1 MARNLTLVA
10 TATAMFFSLSGPTK
24 CHGSRCPNVPGLACL
39 RERLDGGLTTSV
51 PYHGPGNAEFHVRL
65 AEDVVTGAVV
75 SGTFRCRT
83 LPTPFGNSASV
94 CTKPTG
100 TLTNIVLRPRSD
112 RSNLRDF
119 GLDDFDADL
128 SFAGVSE
135 SCHIAATAVHVGRP
149 FTSVTGGYTCTDAAG
164 AVFDVG
170 IVVLRSKCK

>member
-39 RERLDGGLTTSV
+39 RERLDGGFSSSELPISAASS
-51 PYHGPGNAEFHVRL
+51 AEFHVRL
-65 AEDVVTGAVV
+65 AEDVVTGAV

-149 FTSVTGGYTCTDAAG
+149 FTSVTGGYTCTDATG
-164 AVFDVG
+164 AVLDVG
-170 IVVLRSKCK
+170 TVVLRSKCK

>member
-51 PYHGPGNAEFHVRL
+51 LPITAASSAEFHVRL
-65 AEDVVTGAVV
+65 AENVVTGAV
-75 SGTFRCRT
+75 SGTFRCRS
-83 LPTPFGNSASV
+83 LPTKFGTLASA
-94 CTKPTG
+94 CLNPTG

-135 SCHIAATAVHVGRP
+135 SCHIAATAVHVGHP